1 MSALAFVVAIAA
13 CTSHAFVMADFCI
26 PISSGPTTGYPITLA
41 KTVLAA
47 GPTDWQIQI
56 PDLTYCPTVVG
67 VTAQICDGDAQPE
80 AHFVSL
86 KLIHI
91 HRVYGFTPAYI
102 QPTVYCQSVGSSKLS
117 NLGSYSSLSPNSVL
131 QLPSPLKAYSQTYSS
146 LTFPQSLLG
155 NSLSLSSLS
164 DSSKSLLSQSVADQR
179 LHASAN
185 AAPLSSGLNRLSKL
199 NISPY
204 YGNSDQSVLD
214 QQLHLSSLLGQ
225 SPQSSL
231 SLSGLPKLIVTP
243 LLGSSQSV
251 YGQSSPQLSLSSL
264 SPSSL
269 VAQLGPSSGLD
280 GSGSVLPRATASP
293 LLNLSQKPLSSSL
306 YAY

>member
-1 MSALAFVVAIAA
+1 MVF
-13 CTSHAFVMADFCI
+13 
-26 PISSGPTTGYPITLA
+26 
-41 KTVLAA
+41 
-47 GPTDWQIQI
+47 Q
-56 PDLTYCPTVVG
+56 DLTYCPTVVG

-117 NLGSYSSLSPNSVL
+117 NLGSYSSLSPNSLL

-269 VAQLGPSSGLD
+269 VSQLGPSSGLD